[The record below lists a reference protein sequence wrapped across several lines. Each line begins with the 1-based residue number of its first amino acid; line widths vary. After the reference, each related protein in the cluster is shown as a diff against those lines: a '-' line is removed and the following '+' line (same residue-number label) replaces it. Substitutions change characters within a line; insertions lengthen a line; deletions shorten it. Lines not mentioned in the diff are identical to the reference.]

1 LTSVVHMLYDELK
14 EYSRAMIN
22 GEVPP
27 RARDEIFRKFQTEP
41 DPQLL
46 IADPAT
52 MSHGLDLFAASV
64 VVWYGATDR
73 TELYLQANRRIDR
86 PGQTVGT
93 TIVQLAAT
101 PVEREIFRR
110 VATNTTMQDA
120 ILSMVENRQ

>member
-1 LTSVVHMLYDELK
+1 
-14 EYSRAMIN
+14 MIN

-27 RARDEIFRKFQTEP
+27 KARDEIFRRFQSKE
-41 DPQLL
+41 DPRLL

-86 PGQTVGT
+86 PGQTVPT

-110 VATNTTMQDA
+110 AASNTAMQDV
-120 ILSMVENRQ
+120 ILGLVEKRT